1 MKKLF
6 MCIVLLTY
14 STIVQSQ
21 DTVHVDTSICES
33 PICSTTYPT
42 NITTDNNVSALTLAV
57 NAVNNIFT
65 WSAIIVAILTF
76 VTMIIGFIGYKSLK
90 DKIDHKIEII
100 DQKLAVID
108 QCNNELQK
116 LGHKFNIQENFTYKT
131 SEYLY
136 ESVEQIVNQMQDERR
151 AKDIYSKLL
160 HSFHITHLYKNAD
173 ESKLAALFYL
183 HESGTIKDVS
193 DLEYIEKM
201 DENVEYRKR
210 AREIIG
216 VIKHRSD
223 ESSDN

>member
-1 MKKLF
+1 MKKF
-6 MCIVLLTY
+6 FVCIVLLTY
-14 STIVQSQ
+14 STIVLSQ
-21 DTVHVDTSICES
+21 DTAHINNSGYEL
-33 PICSTTYPT
+33 PICSTTYPSNT
-42 NITTDNNVSALTLAV
+42 TTDNNVSALTLAV

-90 DKIDHKIEII
+90 DKIDDKIKII

-108 QCNNELQK
+108 HCETELRK
-116 LGHKFNIQENFTYKT
+116 LEHKFNIQENFTYKT

-136 ESVEQIVNQMQDERR
+136 ESVEQIVNQMQDKRR

-183 HESGTIKDVS
+183 HESGTIMDVS

-201 DENVEYRKR
+201 DENVEYRKK